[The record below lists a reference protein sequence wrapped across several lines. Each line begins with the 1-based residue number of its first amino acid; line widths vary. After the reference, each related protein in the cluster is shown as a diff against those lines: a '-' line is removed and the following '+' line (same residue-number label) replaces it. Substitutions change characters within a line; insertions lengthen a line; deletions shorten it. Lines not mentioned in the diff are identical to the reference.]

1 MVRPECHAAPLRTRV
16 QSWFRSC
23 SHSRGPRS
31 GDLTTPAPGMGPGRG
46 LSSASRGRG
55 PGASVGPGES
65 GNSSGLLRVVSPAV
79 DRTQAQ
85 GRDVPEAEEAQQLT
99 DPQLPAP
106 GRGFSDGKEDYLP
119 PNPQLHHL
127 QSQIP
132 QRGEMEAEKT
142 GILEPWRKGERFC
155 SLGGKGHLLK
165 WCRKLS
171 WRNGTW
177 WTRLCGWQRLV

>member
-1 MVRPECHAAPLRTRV
+1 M
-16 QSWFRSC
+16 
-23 SHSRGPRS
+23 
-31 GDLTTPAPGMGPGRG
+31 PAPGMGPGRG

-55 PGASVGPGES
+55 PNVNVEPGEC
-65 GNSSGLLRVVSPAV
+65 GKSSGLLRVAPPAV

-99 DPQLPAP
+99 DPRPLPT
-106 GRGFSDGKEDYLP
+106 GRGFSDGKEDYVP

-142 GILEPWRKGERFC
+142 GILEPWRKGECFC
-155 SLGGKGHLLK
+155 SLGGKGHLLR

-171 WRNGTW
+171 WGNGTW
-177 WTRLCGWQRLV
+177 WTRLCRWHRLMQPE